1 MTPRSFTRAHGV
13 TIAAAI
19 GAVVIAWAYAG
30 TTRHAAGAIGL
41 PLDDS
46 YVYLQFARHP
56 FEYTRGFSS
65 GSTSA
70 LWPITLAPL
79 RWFGV
84 WGAFIACLSLFTA
97 VVIGVSMLARRI
109 VGGAC
114 SSIVATAIILGV
126 PAFAWTALSG
136 MDVALTA
143 ALLFA
148 TAGVLAV
155 DPMERP
161 TRRALAVL
169 ALTGLARPEAVVIVL
184 FVCSASAI
192 GRRQWRWLL
201 PLLAPIAWFAL
212 NRVMTGHWMPAS
224 AIAKAQWNQPGFA
237 WSAWWSDLVKNTG
250 ACVKGIWWDA
260 ASPLPQPRVCALLYL
275 VGVARIVI
283 WARREKRVGV
293 VGVIVGAP
301 LVFAGATLAAT
312 GMWTL
317 HHYRYLM
324 PALPMIAVPIGVAIA
339 PVTRW
344 PRSRRASIGLAVV
357 CVAAI
362 ARIAG
367 PRHRVHAMTYAQGVA
382 DTNAQVVKL
391 GRYVGEH
398 LPDAVLLVHDAGAL
412 AYYSHVPV
420 VDMPGLVTEGMARI
434 ANNGPGARF
443 EWLESLP
450 AEQRPTHLAY
460 YRAWLGTD
468 DFFGPT
474 IIDGFLP
481 SKFAP
486 ERVAGDEQMILAPI
500 VWDHVG
506 TGERPLDM
514 QGELVDR
521 VDIADLA
528 SEDAHAWS
536 GALGVRSWADLS
548 ARWSLVGRDP
558 RMILD
563 GGRTIRGGREEFVI
577 ARRAG
582 QAAQL
587 VVRTGG
593 PAQVT
598 GNERVVATQLHVRV
612 DGHDVGTLALP
623 APMGP
628 FNEVALTLPAAGS
641 SSRVEIT
648 SPRPYRVF
656 HWFVLATPA
665 APL

>member
-1 MTPRSFTRAHGV
+1 V

-19 GAVVIAWAYAG
+19 AAVVIGWAYAA
-30 TTRHAAGAIGL
+30 TARHAAGEMGL

-46 YVYLQFARHP
+46 YIYLQLARHP
-56 FEYTRGFSS
+56 FVYTRGFSS
-65 GSTSA
+65 AGTSA
-70 LWPITLAPL
+70 LWPIALAPL
-79 RWFGV
+79 RWLGV
-84 WGAFIACLSLFTA
+84 WGAFLACLSLFAA
-97 VVIGVSMLARRI
+97 VVIGVSVLAKKI
-109 VGGAC
+109 GGGAC
-114 SSIVATAIILGV
+114 SSIVAVAIVLGV

-143 ALLFA
+143 VLLIA
-148 TAGVLAV
+148 TVGVLAI
-155 DPMERP
+155 DPLERP
-161 TRRALAVL
+161 TRRAIAVL
-169 ALTGLARPEAVVIVL
+169 ALTGLARPEAAVLVLVVCL
-184 FVCSASAI
+184 ASAI
-192 GRRQWRWLL
+192 TRRQWRWLL
-201 PLLAPIAWFAL
+201 PLIAPFAWFAL

-224 AIAKAQWNQPGFA
+224 AIAKAQWHQPGFA

-250 ACVKGIWWDA
+250 ACLRGIWWDA

-275 VGVARIVI
+275 VGVARIAA
-283 WARREKRVGV
+283 WARREQRFGV

-301 LVFAGATLAAT
+301 LIFAGATLAAT
-312 GMWTL
+312 GLWTL

-324 PALPMIAVPIGVAIA
+324 PALPLVALPIGVAIA
-339 PVTRW
+339 PVARW
-344 PRSRRASIGLAVV
+344 PRSTWASIGLAVV
-357 CVAAI
+357 CVAAV

-367 PRHRVHAMTYAQGVA
+367 PRHRVHALTYAQGVA

-412 AYYSHVPV
+412 AYLSDARV
-420 VDMPGLVTEGMARI
+420 VDMLGLATEGMARI

-460 YRAWLGTD
+460 YRSWLGTD

-481 SKFAP
+481 YKFAP
-486 ERVAGDEQMILAPI
+486 ERVAGDEQMTLAPI
-500 VWDHVG
+500 AWDHVG
-506 TGERPLDM
+506 TGERPIDAR
-514 QGELVDR
+514 GDLVDR
-521 VDIADLA
+521 VDVADLA

-548 ARWSLVGRDP
+548 ARWSLVGRDA

-563 GGRTIRGGREEFVI
+563 GGRTIRGGHETFVI
-577 ARRAG
+577 ARTAG

-587 VVRTGG
+587 VVRSGG
-593 PAQVT
+593 PSQVT
-598 GNERVVATQLHVRV
+598 GNERVDATVLRVSV

-623 APMGP
+623 APTGQ
-628 FNEVALTLPAAGS
+628 FVEVALTLPAAGAT
-641 SSRVEIT
+641 SRVEIT

-665 APL
+665 APP

>member
-1 MTPRSFTRAHGV
+1 M
-13 TIAAAI
+13 
-19 GAVVIAWAYAG
+19 IAWAYAA
-30 TTRHAAGAIGL
+30 TARHAAGAMGL

-46 YVYLQFARHP
+46 YIYLQFARHP
-56 FEYTRGFSS
+56 FVYTRGFSS

-70 LWPITLAPL
+70 LLPIALAPL

-84 WGAFIACLSLFTA
+84 WGAFVLCLSLFTA
-97 VVIGVSMLARRI
+97 VVIGVSVLAKKI
-109 VGGAC
+109 AGGAC
-114 SSIVATAIILGV
+114 SSIVAVAIVLGV

-143 ALLFA
+143 ALLVA
-148 TAGVLAV
+148 TACVLAV

-161 TRRALAVL
+161 SRRAIAVL
-169 ALTGLARPEAVVIVL
+169 ALTGLARPEAAVIAL
-184 FVCSASAI
+184 FACVASAVT
-192 GRRQWRWLL
+192 RRQWRWLL
-201 PLLAPIAWFAL
+201 PLIAPLLWFAL
-212 NRVMTGHWMPAS
+212 NRVMTGHWSPAA
-224 AIAKAQWNQPGFA
+224 AIAKAQWQQPGFA
-237 WSAWWSDLVKNTG
+237 WTAWWSDLLKNTH
-250 ACVKGIWWDA
+250 ACVEGIWWDA
-260 ASPLPQPRVCALLYL
+260 SSPLPQPRVCALLYII
-275 VGVARIVI
+275 GIARITM
-283 WARREKRVGV
+283 WARREKRIGV
-293 VGVIVGAP
+293 VGVILGAP

-339 PVTRW
+339 PVARW
-344 PRSRRASIGLAVV
+344 PRSTWASIGAAVV

-367 PRHRVHAMTYAQGVA
+367 PRHRVHALTYAQGVA

-391 GRYVGEH
+391 GRYAEH
-398 LPDAVLLVHDAGAL
+398 LPGAVLLVHDAGAL
-412 AYYSHVPV
+412 AYYSRVPI
-420 VDMPGLVTEGMARI
+420 VDMLGLVTEGMARV

-460 YRAWLGTD
+460 YRSWLGTD

-474 IIDGFLP
+474 VLDGYLP
-481 SKFAP
+481 YKFAS
-486 ERVAGDEQMILAPI
+486 ERVAGEEPMTLALI
-500 VWDHVG
+500 NWDHVG
-506 TGERPLDM
+506 TGERPLVASGD
-514 QGELVDR
+514 LIDR
-521 VDIADLA
+521 VDVADLA

-536 GALGVRSWADLS
+536 GALGVRAWADLS
-548 ARWSLVGRDP
+548 SRWSLVAHDA
-558 RMILD
+558 RMIID
-563 GGRTIRGGREEFVI
+563 GGRTIRGGRESFTI

-593 PAQVT
+593 QPVVA
-598 GNERVVATQLHVRV
+598 NERVDATELHVSV

-623 APMGP
+623 APTGS
-628 FNEVALTLPAAGS
+628 FVEVALTLPPSGA
-641 SSRVEIT
+641 SSRIVIT

-656 HWFVLATPA
+656 HWFVLATPV